1 MTSRSSL
8 LRASLAA
15 TMALATVAAN
25 GGLARA
31 ADHVRVGTPEGSAY
45 VFAPIDVG
53 NGAGIFA
60 KAGLEVEK
68 INFGGGAKLEQAMSA
83 GAIDLSVAGNIGL
96 AYTAKGVPEKAVA
109 VVAGP
114 PIEMSIIIRS
124 DGDIKKVA
132 DLKGKTIG
140 VGGATSL
147 TAWLALQLSQHEG
160 WGPDGVKRASV
171 GGMSSLV
178 AGLLTKNVDAI
189 VGPVEGGYLL
199 QQKGQ
204 GQVLMTFG
212 SVLKDFITHGMYAS
226 DAIIAQHPDTVRRF
240 VHAWFDT
247 VKYMRTHK
255 AETIRLTQPV
265 TNLPPDIAEKVYD
278 LETPALSVDG
288 RFDPKALA
296 ATMQS
301 FVDLGQL
308 EKLPADTKSLYTTRF
323 LP

>member
-1 MTSRSSL
+1 MRRQRGL
-8 LRASLAA
+8 LPAAIVAASLATSA
-15 TMALATVAAN
+15 GIAQ
-25 GGLARA
+25 A
-31 ADHVRVGTPEGSAY
+31 ADHIRVGTPEGTAY

-60 KAGLEVEK
+60 KAGLDVEK
-68 INFGGGAKLEQAMSA
+68 LNFGGGGKLEQGMSA
-83 GAIDLSVAGNIGL
+83 GAIDMSVAGNIGL
-96 AYTAKGVPEKAVA
+96 AYATKGVPEKAVA

-114 PIEMSIIIRS
+114 PVEMSIIIRS
-124 DGDIKKVA
+124 DGDIKKVE

-140 VGGATSL
+140 VTGATSL
-147 TAWLALQLSQHEG
+147 TAWLALQLSQREG
-160 WGPDGVKRASV
+160 WGPDGVKRAAV
-171 GGMSSLV
+171 GDMTSEV
-178 AGLLTKNVDAI
+178 AALTTKNVDGI

-204 GQVLMTFG
+204 GQVLISYG
-212 SVLKDFITHGMYAS
+212 SILPDFITHGMFAS
-226 DAIIAQHPDTVRRF
+226 DAMIAQHPDAVRRF

-247 VKYMRTHK
+247 INYMRANK

-265 TNLPPDIAEKVYD
+265 TNLPPDIAAKVYD
-278 LETPALSVDG
+278 LETPALSTDG
-288 RFDPKALA
+288 KFDQKALA

-308 EKLPADTKSLYTTRF
+308 DKLPADTKDLYTEKF

>member
-1 MTSRSSL
+1 MKGRSGFSGAML
-8 LRASLAA
+8 FALAA
-15 TMALATVAAN
+15 TSGIAQ
-25 GGLARA
+25 A
-31 ADHVRVGTPEGSAY
+31 ADQLRVGTPEGSAY
-45 VFAPIDVG
+45 VFAPLDVG

-68 INFGGGAKLEQAMSA
+68 LNFGGGAKLEQAMSA
-83 GAIDLSVAGNIGL
+83 GAIDMSVAGNIGL
-96 AYTAKGVPEKAVA
+96 AYATKGVPEKAVA
-109 VVAGP
+109 VLAGP

-124 DGDIKKVA
+124 DGDIKKVE
-132 DLKGKTIG
+132 DLKGKAIG

-160 WGPDGVKRASV
+160 WGPDGVKRTPI
-171 GGMSSLV
+171 GDMSSMV
-178 AGLLTKNVDAI
+178 AALMTKNVDGI

-212 SVLKDFITHGMYAS
+212 PILPQFITHGMFAS
-226 DAIIAQHPDTVRRF
+226 DSLIVQHPDAVRRF

-247 VKYMRTHK
+247 IKYMRAHK
-255 AETIRLTQPV
+255 AETIKLTQAV
-265 TNLPPDIAEKVYD
+265 THLPDDIADKVYD
-278 LETPALSVDG
+278 LETPALSLDG
-288 RFDPKALA
+288 KFDQKALA

-301 FVDLGQL
+301 FVDLKQIDA
-308 EKLPADTKSLYTTRF
+308 LPADTKNLYTTQF

>member
-1 MTSRSSL
+1 MRRCNAL
-8 LRASLAA
+8 LPAA
-15 TMALATVAAN
+15 LVAAL
-25 GGLARA
+25 LAGTTVSRA
-31 ADHVRVGTPEGSAY
+31 ADHIRVGTPEGSAY

-83 GAIDLSVAGNIGL
+83 GAIDMSVAGNIGL
-96 AYTAKGVPEKAVA
+96 AYATKGVPEKAVA

-114 PIEMSIIIRS
+114 PVEMSIIIRS

-132 DLKGKTIG
+132 DLKGKSIG

-147 TAWLALQLSQHEG
+147 TAWLALQLAQHEG
-160 WGPDGVKRASV
+160 WGADGVKRVAV
-171 GGMSSLV
+171 GDMSSLV
-178 AGLLTKNVDAI
+178 AALETKNVDGI

-204 GQVLMTFG
+204 GKVLLTYG
-212 SVLKDFITHGMYAS
+212 TILHDFITHGMFAS
-226 DAIIAQHPDTVRRF
+226 DALITQHPDTVRRF

-247 VKYMRTHK
+247 IKYMRTHK
-255 AETIRLTQPV
+255 AETIKLTQSV
-265 TNLPPDIAEKVYD
+265 THLPPDIAEKVYD
-278 LETPALSVDG
+278 LETPALSTDG
-288 RFDPKALA
+288 KFDQKALA
-296 ATMQS
+296 ATLQS
-301 FVDLGQL
+301 FVDLGQID
-308 EKLPADTKSLYTTRF
+308 KLPPDVSKLYTTQF